1 LLPTGDYVDD
11 HGAFLSD
18 RATCRAARA
27 IGAAFCVR
35 TTDWAEILA
44 GHLLR
49 HMLGVLALVLDRSAA
64 LVAGGEALHARALNI
79 ALAKLVHWMRHRD
92 VLLWTGA
99 VGALR

>member
-11 HGAFLSD
+11 DGAFLSD

-49 HMLGVLALVLDRSAA
+49 HVLGVLALVFDSAAA
-64 LVAGGEALHARALNI
+64 LVAGGQSLHPSMLNV
-79 ALAKLVHWMRHRD
+79 ALAEFLHWM
-92 VLLWTGA
+92 
-99 VGALR
+99 